1 MWRRLTQLNWGS
13 NPYRSPRLQSAG
25 FFLKERL
32 LFSRTAKSAYAESEV
47 GRGVLM
53 DRSGISAL
61 WIIATGVI
69 IAVLYLGRDILAPFA
84 LAVFLFL
91 IIEGFARVIDQHSAL
106 LKRGLSR
113 VLAILVVI
121 GGFVGF
127 LAMMARGIA
136 EFGSQGDAYLVRING
151 LIESAYGWLQLGDAP
166 TLTELVFNE
175 SGQAF
180 LGTIAQ
186 ATSGLTGD
194 LVLILIYV
202 AFLFLA
208 QSAWPGKLDRI
219 FEEGDQRQQV
229 KQVGDAARQGI
240 ETYLWTQTVISALIT
255 ALTYFTLLV
264 LGVENALFLSTLI
277 FVLNYIPTIGSIVA
291 ALVPPLFAL
300 VQPEVAAWIPGDA
313 PNDSYVFA
321 ILVFAGVSFWQF
333 SIGNFVQ
340 PRIMGD
346 TLNLSALVV
355 LLALALWGAI
365 WGIPGM
371 FLSAPLTVLMMILFA
386 QSESTRWIAVLLSAN
401 GEPVSAHPSV
411 NIEN

>member
-1 MWRRLTQLNWGS
+1 MAQ
-13 NPYRSPRLQSAG
+13 
-25 FFLKERL
+25 
-32 LFSRTAKSAYAESEV
+32 
-47 GRGVLM
+47 
-53 DRSGISAL
+53 RSGATGI
-61 WIIATGVI
+61 WVIATGVI
-69 IAVLYLGRDILAPFA
+69 IAMLYLGRDILAPFA

-91 IIEGFARVIDQHSAL
+91 IIEGFARAIDGRFKL
-106 LKRGLSR
+106 LKLGWSR
-113 VLAILVVI
+113 ALAIFVVI

-136 EFGSQGDAYLVRING
+136 EFGIQGDAYLVRINA
-151 LIESAYGWLQLGDAP
+151 LIEDVYGWFQLGNAP

-180 LGTIAQ
+180 LGTIASE
-186 ATSGLTGD
+186 TSGLTGD

-208 QSAWPGKLDRI
+208 QSAWPTKLDRI
-219 FEEGDQRQQV
+219 FADPDRREQV
-229 KQVGDAARQGI
+229 KDVGDAARRGI
-240 ETYLWTQTVISALIT
+240 ETYLWTQTVISALTTLLTYITLT
-255 ALTYFTLLV
+255 AL
-264 LGVENALFLSTLI
+264 GVDNVLFLSTLI

-313 PNDSYVFA
+313 PNDSYIFA
-321 ILVFAGVSFWQF
+321 ALVFLGVSFWQF

-355 LLALALWGAI
+355 LLALAIWGAI

-386 QSESTRWIAVLLSAN
+386 QSESTKWLAVLLSAN
-401 GEPVSAHPSV
+401 GEPLSRDTSTNDVEDVDLPTKIA
-411 NIEN
+411 

>member
-1 MWRRLTQLNWGS
+1 MTV
-13 NPYRSPRLQSAG
+13 
-25 FFLKERL
+25 
-32 LFSRTAKSAYAESEV
+32 KS
-47 GRGVLM
+47 GV
-53 DRSGISAL
+53 SGI

-69 IAVLYLGRDILAPFA
+69 IALLYLGRDILAPFA

-91 IIEGFARVIDQHSAL
+91 IVEGFARIIDERSAL
-106 LKRGLSR
+106 LKRGWSR
-113 VLAILVVI
+113 ALAILVVI

-136 EFGSQGDAYLVRING
+136 EFGSQGDAYLLRINS
-151 LIESAYGWLQLGDAP
+151 LIESAYGWLHLGDAP

-180 LGTIAQ
+180 LGTIAS

-208 QSAWPGKLDRI
+208 QSAWPVKLDRI
-219 FEEGDQRQQV
+219 FHDPEQREQV
-229 KQVGDAARQGI
+229 KDVGDAARRGI

-255 ALTYFTLLV
+255 VLTYGTLLA
-264 LGVENALFLSTLI
+264 LGVDNALFLSTLI

-300 VQPEVAAWIPGDA
+300 VQPEIAGWIPGES
-313 PNDSYVFA
+313 PNDNYLFA
-321 ILVFAGVSFWQF
+321 VLVFLGVSFWQF

-355 LLALALWGAI
+355 LLALAIWGAI

-386 QSESTRWIAVLLSAN
+386 QSDSTRWIAILLSAN
-401 GEPVSAHPSV
+401 GEPMSRDQVTEQS
-411 NIEN
+411 

>member
-1 MWRRLTQLNWGS
+1 MTT
-13 NPYRSPRLQSAG
+13 RSS
-25 FFLKERL
+25 
-32 LFSRTAKSAYAESEV
+32 V
-47 GRGVLM
+47 
-53 DRSGISAL
+53 SGI
-61 WIIATGVI
+61 WVIATGMI
-69 IAVLYLGRDILAPFA
+69 ILMLYLGRDILAPFA

-91 IIEGFARVIDQHSAL
+91 IIEGFARVIDDRSEL
-106 LKRGLSR
+106 LKRGWSR
-113 VLAILVVI
+113 AMAILVVI

-136 EFGSQGDAYLVRING
+136 EFGSQGDAYLSRING
-151 LIESAYGWLQLGDAP
+151 LLEDAYGWLQLGEAP
-166 TLTELVFNE
+166 TLTQLVFNDT
-175 SGQAF
+175 GQAF
-180 LGTIAQ
+180 LGTIAS

-208 QSAWPGKLDRI
+208 QSAWPVKLDRI
-219 FEEGDQRQQV
+219 FPNRERRQQV
-229 KQVGDAARQGI
+229 KEVGDAARRGI

-255 ALTYFTLLV
+255 VLTYATLV
-264 LGVENALFLSTLI
+264 LLGVDNALFLSTLI

-291 ALVPPLFAL
+291 AMVPPLFAL
-300 VQPEVAAWIPGDA
+300 VQPEIAAWIPGEA
-313 PNDSYVFA
+313 PSDSYIFAAMVF
-321 ILVFAGVSFWQF
+321 LGVSFWQF

-355 LLALALWGAI
+355 LLALAIWGAI

-386 QSESTRWIAVLLSAN
+386 QSNSTRWIAILLSAN
-401 GEPVSAHPSV
+401 GEPLSHERTTIAVEESPQST
-411 NIEN
+411 ET